1 MSYTGF
7 AITEILIFAALGVLL
22 HLQFGRTG
30 IVNFGVVG
38 FVGAGMYG
46 FGIFTTTLG
55 LSFWLALLLATVA
68 TAVVAMLVGWAI
80 AGLDGDSTLVATL
93 AFATIVFNLAIT
105 EKWLTGGVSGLG
117 GLPYPVDAGGS
128 SGVYLLA
135 IIAVVVV
142 VFVGYALRLGRVSYG
157 RLLASIRDNELL
169 ARSLGKSTTRQK
181 LIFFVVTSTA
191 MGLIG
196 AFYASVNQFLVP
208 NMLGPQLTFTVWIAV
223 ILGGRT
229 KAFGPILGVLVSVAL
244 FDLVIEP
251 YLPVPAALAPV
262 FPDLKLMLYGLVL
275 VLVILFKPLG
285 LLGGRKEARA

>member
-7 AITEILIFAALGVLL
+7 AITEILIFVALGVLL

-38 FVGAGMYG
+38 FVGVGMYG

-55 LSFWLALLLATVA
+55 LSFWLTLLLATVA
-68 TAVVAMLVGWAI
+68 TAVVALLVGWAI

-142 VFVGYALRLGRVSYG
+142 LFVGYALRLGRVPYG

-208 NMLGPQLTFTVWIAV
+208 NLLGPQLTFTVWIAV

-285 LLGGRKEARA
+285 LLGGRKEVRA

>member
-38 FVGAGMYG
+38 FVGVGMYG